1 MIFVHQVFN
10 ENNIIAQLTIY
21 VGDSIV
27 SPHFSLINNKTY
39 FCIMN
44 DYLTLDDIKKHL
56 NLDDWFT
63 DDDSYLESLAEVAQ
77 VAVEKHLGYS
87 FDDLEYDNGVV
98 PKSVIHAMLLMIGN
112 WYNNR
117 ESLSTLTL
125 KEVPLAYQYL
135 LQQFKNYTYN

>member
-1 MIFVHQVFN
+1 
-10 ENNIIAQLTIY
+10 
-21 VGDSIV
+21 
-27 SPHFSLINNKTY
+27 
-39 FCIMN
+39 MN

-63 DDDSYLESLAEVAQ
+63 DDDSYLEGLAEAAK
-77 VAVEKHLGYS
+77 VAVEQHLGYS
-87 FDDLEYDNGVV
+87 FEELEYDYGLV

-117 ESLSTLTL
+117 EALSTLTL

-135 LQQFKNYTYN
+135 LQQFKNYDFI